1 MILKNYLE
9 NYKMSIKSLSLK
21 SRYIIGLIFILG
33 SEFLLRDIFLP
44 ETATDIHIGIAI
56 LIEWIILFILI
67 FFWIPKVE
75 NKKLD
80 SIGFRKFK
88 FRYIGIALLTYF
100 IIMLLWMINYFIL
113 KAIGFEGLRSLQE
126 KVKEY
131 SIPTLFGLFITG
143 TFLEEVFYRG
153 YVIERITLLTGKR
166 WFGGLISF
174 LTFTFVHLKFFGL
187 GPTLDVSILSASL
200 VILYLKEK
208 NIWPCIIIHGI
219 NDLLGFLIFPIFMR

>member
-1 MILKNYLE
+1 
-9 NYKMSIKSLSLK
+9 MSIKSLSLK

-100 IIMLLWMINYFIL
+100 IIILLWMINFFIL
-113 KAIGFEGLRSLQE
+113 KAIGME
-126 KVKEY
+126 
-131 SIPTLFGLFITG
+131 
-143 TFLEEVFYRG
+143 
-153 YVIERITLLTGKR
+153 LT
-166 WFGGLISF
+166 I
-174 LTFTFVHLKFFGL
+174 
-187 GPTLDVSILSASL
+187 
-200 VILYLKEK
+200 Y
-208 NIWPCIIIHGI
+208 
-219 NDLLGFLIFPIFMR
+219 